1 MAMRHPEMTRMNLE
15 RDTKTLI
22 AGIIYEAILIG
33 FLLALSGAFW
43 VSALGVAFWLILL
56 VGLGI
61 VPWFNRLKK
70 MLKS

>member
-1 MAMRHPEMTRMNLE
+1 MEEMSLE

-22 AGIIYEAILIG
+22 GGIIYEVVLIG

-43 VSALGVAFWLILL
+43 VSALGAAFWLILL
-56 VGLGI
+56 IGLGI
-61 VPWFNRLKK
+61 IPWINRLKN